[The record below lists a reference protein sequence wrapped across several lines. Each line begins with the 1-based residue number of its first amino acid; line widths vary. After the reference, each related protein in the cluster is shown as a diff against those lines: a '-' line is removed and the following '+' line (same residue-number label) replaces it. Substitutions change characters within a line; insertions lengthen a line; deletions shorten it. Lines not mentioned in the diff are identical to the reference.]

1 MASLFG
7 CYLEE
12 HIAMAP
18 VFWGRISSIWGF
30 PDSWVFPKQRCSQP
44 LQPVPLKH
52 LRPHALCLLAWVGV
66 DWQQCNR
73 QQKELS
79 GKRNGDPC
87 DCCMHAELWSV
98 FIWAL
103 WSHSF
108 MPFSFSSKFLFFY
121 PNLSFQWGGK
131 KSHLWQQ
138 EPFSND
144 SEIIKTGFPPDKLH
158 Q

>member
-18 VFWGRISSIWGF
+18 VCWGRISSIWGF

-44 LQPVPLKH
+44 LQPVPFKH

-66 DWQQCNR
+66 DWQQCNK
-73 QQKELS
+73 QQKEEWRPLQLLYACWVVICPHLS
-79 GKRNGDPC
+79 
-87 DCCMHAELWSV
+87 SV
-98 FIWAL
+98 EPQFYGFQFFFQI
-103 WSHSF
+103 S
-108 MPFSFSSKFLFFY
+108 FFY
-121 PNLSFQWGGK
+121 PNLSFQWWEK
-131 KSHLWQQ
+131 KATFGNRSH
-138 EPFSND
+138 